1 MGIVIVSKSN
11 YIILLMLSRC
21 YNDAMKNI
29 WKIVKLSKPL
39 HTIIGIQVALIF
51 VTAMFDLVTPIVS
64 KYIVDEIVAKID
76 GTGGDLNKLLFLIG
90 IGFGLGFAGV
100 LLTTVSNR
108 LGDHLAGQLR
118 KFLTERFYHK
128 VLTLPQS
135 YFDSELSGKILNQL
149 SRGINNIQ
157 IFVNSFT
164 NFLFPSLL
172 QSVYTIAAMAFFN
185 IPVAIAIFS
194 LFPIYYYLT
203 KMSTTK
209 WGQEE
214 EKKNRIEDVTR
225 ARIQEVIGNIK
236 LVKSFSNEKNEYQ
249 LISDN
254 MFESNK
260 VYARQSKAY
269 HTYDFLRN
277 ASLTIILTIVNILIF
292 YGAFQGTMTVGE
304 MVLLLQLVN
313 LSRRPLFAMSFI
325 LTRLQEADSGSKEY
339 FEILDLPSKEQFE
352 SKKHIERIS
361 EPNIEF
367 KHVSFKYEKSEMI
380 LRDINFKINHGEKVA
395 LVGHSGVGKSTIV
408 NLILKFYN
416 PTEGD
421 IIMKD
426 RNYKDLDHHII
437 RNNIA
442 LVFQEN
448 ELFSS
453 TIRENVAYGTH
464 AKEDEILTALKQAN
478 AYDFVMKLP
487 NQLNSEVGERGVRLS
502 GGQKQRIQIA
512 RAILKNSPIL
522 ILDEATS
529 SLDSKSESEVQSALE
544 NLMKNRLV
552 IIIAHRFSTIRN
564 VNKII
569 VVEDGRIV
577 DSGTPQELSTREG
590 IYKDLLTYQIDGNK
604 KLLEQFEIY

>member
-1 MGIVIVSKSN
+1 
-11 YIILLMLSRC
+11 
-21 YNDAMKNI
+21 MKNI

-39 HTIIGIQVALIF
+39 HGIIIIQILLIIITAL
-51 VTAMFDLVTPIVS
+51 FDLTTPILS
-64 KYIVDEIVAKID
+64 KYVVDEIIANID
-76 GTGGDLNKLLFLIG
+76 GKGGDLNKLFFLIG
-90 IGFGLGFAGV
+90 LGFVLGFIGV
-100 LLTTVSNR
+100 VLTTISNR
-108 LGDHLAGQLR
+108 LGDHLAGSLR

-149 SRGINNIQ
+149 SRGIANIQ
-157 IFVNSFT
+157 IFVNAFT

-172 QSVYTIAAMAFFN
+172 QSVYTITAMAFFN
-185 IPVAIAIFS
+185 IPVAFAIFL

-209 WGQEE
+209 WGIEE
-214 EKKNRIEDVTR
+214 VKKNKIEDLTR
-225 ARIQEVIGNIK
+225 GRIQEVIGNIK
-236 LVKSFSNEKNEYQ
+236 LVKSFTNEKNEYSI
-249 LISDN
+249 ISDN
-254 MFESNK
+254 MTESNRI
-260 VYARQSKAY
+260 YARQSFNY
-269 HTYDFLRN
+269 HFYDFFRN
-277 ASLTIILTIVNILIF
+277 ASLTIILSVVSILIF
-292 YGAFQGTMTVGE
+292 YNTYRGSMTVGE

-325 LTRLQEADSGSKEY
+325 LSRIQEADSGSKEY
-339 FEILDLPSKEQFE
+339 FEILDLHSKEYFDT
-352 SKKHIERIS
+352 KKHIEK
-361 EPNIEF
+361 IENPDITF
-367 KHVSFKYEKSEMI
+367 KNVSFKYEKSEMV
-380 LRDINFKINHGEKVA
+380 LRDINFSIKHGEKVA
-395 LVGHSGVGKSTIV
+395 LVGHSGVGKSTII

-416 PTEGD
+416 PTEGE
-421 IIMKD
+421 IFMRD
-426 RNYKDLDHHII
+426 RNYKDLDHHTI

-464 AKEDEILTALKQAN
+464 ATEEQIITALKQAN

-487 NQLNSEVGERGVRLS
+487 NKLDSEVGERGVRLS

-529 SLDSKSESEVQSALE
+529 SLDSKSEAEVQAALE

-569 VVEDGRIV
+569 VVGNGQII
-577 DSGTPQELSTREG
+577 DSGTPQELSTKEG
-590 IYKDLLTYQIDGNK
+590 VYKDLLNYQIEGNK